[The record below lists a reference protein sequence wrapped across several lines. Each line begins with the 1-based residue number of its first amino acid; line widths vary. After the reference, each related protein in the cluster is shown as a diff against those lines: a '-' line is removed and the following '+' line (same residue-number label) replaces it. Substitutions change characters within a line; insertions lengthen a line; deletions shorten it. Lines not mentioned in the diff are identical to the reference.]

1 MTENIHP
8 KKPLVPFLGGA
19 LAIAFWTFAVYW
31 PALKAGFIWDDDVHV
46 TGNQALHNLYGL
58 KRIWFEL
65 GATQQYYPMVYTTFW
80 FEYHLWGLHALG
92 FHLVNILLHISGALL
107 LWRLLVRLEMP
118 GAWLAAAVF
127 ALHPV
132 HVESVAW
139 VTERK
144 NVLSGVFY
152 FAAALAYLR
161 FESICD
167 AKERWR
173 ERTAHLFN
181 DQSVR
186 WYVAALV
193 LFVAALFSKTVTCSL
208 PAALLLV
215 RWWKQ
220 GRLDSRDVLQIVP
233 FFAVGISLGLLTAHI
248 ERHDLGAQ
256 GTDWAFTF
264 VERLLIAGRA
274 LWFYAAKL
282 LYPAK
287 LTFIYPRWVIDASQA
302 WQWLFPVAAVGVI
315 LALWFRRRSWG
326 RGPLVA
332 VLFFCGTL
340 FPALGFVNVYPMRF
354 SFVADHF
361 QYLASVGLIAL
372 AAAGLERALRTGGIV
387 WLLILGLLTWRQTHI
402 YEGPV
407 TLWQDTLA
415 KNSNCWMAY
424 NNLGNILLENGH
436 AEEAANHYGK
446 ALQILPTYA
455 DAQANLG
462 NILFGQGRVDEA
474 IACYRKATAT
484 NATISISATFNNANY
499 RYSLGLALRQKGELD
514 EALAHFR
521 EAVAMRP
528 VFAEAQFNLGELLLL
543 KGQVDEAVG
552 CYQKALEIQP
562 SNTAFRRGYSEAL
575 SQQEQLHAAKTESA
589 ATTQVGQNQGNATNA
604 ELPAKPPAP

>member
-1 MTENIHP
+1 
-8 KKPLVPFLGGA
+8 L
-19 LAIAFWTFAVYW
+19 AVYW
-31 PALKAGFIWDDDVHV
+31 PALGAGFIWDDDVHV
-46 TGNQALHNLYGL
+46 TGNHALRSLHGL
-58 KRIWFEL
+58 KQIWFEL

-80 FEYHLWGLHALG
+80 LEYHLWGLNALG
-92 FHLVNILLHISGALL
+92 FHLINILLHISGALL
-107 LWRLLVRLEMP
+107 LWRLLVRLEVP
-118 GAWLAAAVF
+118 GAWLAATVF

-161 FESICD
+161 FEAIRD
-167 AKERWR
+167 AKGRFENLVPGWR
-173 ERTAHLFN
+173 ERAAHLFS
-181 DQSVR
+181 DRSVR
-186 WYVAALV
+186 WYAAALI
-193 LFVAALFSKTVTCSL
+193 LFVAALLSKTVTCSL

-220 GRLDSRDVLQIVP
+220 GRLSSRDVLQLVP
-233 FFAVGISLGLLTAHI
+233 FFAVGMGLGLLTAYI

-264 VERLLIAGRA
+264 FERLLIAGRV

-287 LTFIYPRWVIDASQA
+287 LTFIYPRWGIDASQA
-302 WQWLFPVAAVGVI
+302 WQWLFPAAAVAVI
-315 LALWFRRRSWG
+315 LALWFLRRSWG

-340 FPALGFVNVYPMRF
+340 FPALGFINVYPMRF

-372 AAAGLERALRTGGIV
+372 AAAGLERVLRTGGFI
-387 WLLILGLLTWRQTHI
+387 WLLILGLLAWRQTHI
-402 YEGPV
+402 YKGPA

-415 KNSNCWMAY
+415 KNSNCWMAH
-424 NNLGNILLENGH
+424 NNLGNILFENGH
-436 AEEAANHYGK
+436 VEEAATYYRK
-446 ALQILPTYA
+446 AVQILPTYA

-462 NILFGQGRVDEA
+462 NILFRQGRMDEA
-474 IACYRKATAT
+474 ITCYQKATAT
-484 NATISISATFNNANY
+484 NATISISANFNNANY

-514 EALAHFR
+514 EALAQFQ

-528 VFAEAQFNLGELLLL
+528 AFAEAQFNLGELLLL
-543 KGQVDEAVG
+543 KGKVA
-552 CYQKALEIQP
+552 
-562 SNTAFRRGYSEAL
+562 EAL
-575 SQQEQLHAAKTESA
+575 SFYQRALELQPDNTVFQSGYGRAISQLEQLRAAKTEPGG
-589 ATTQVGQNQGNATNA
+589 TTQVEQKQQ
-604 ELPAKPPAP
+604 P